1 MIIFN
6 STEEN
11 ASPFILV
18 TKEPWCED
26 SRSFGTEEEPKYY
39 LCTIISLYE
48 QGFQAEQPMPST
60 SLYLKGHYIENENNQ
75 QVEPVGELFNIA
87 PGSILLDLI
96 NKNTY
101 IFNGYVWKMWNTVNS
116 STNTSSDEESS
127 Y

>member
-1 MIIFN
+1 MIFD

-39 LCTIISLYE
+39 LCTIISLNE
-48 QGFQAEQPMPST
+48 FEAEQPIPST
-60 SLYLKGHYIENENNQ
+60 SLYLKGHYIENNQ
-75 QVEPVGELFNIA
+75 QLEPIGELFNIA

-96 NKNTY
+96 NRNTY
-101 IFNGYVWKMWNTVNS
+101 IFDGYAWKAWDTASS
-116 STNTSSDEESS
+116 STSSSSDGETSS
-127 Y
+127 

>member
-1 MIIFN
+1 MIFD

-26 SRSFGTEEEPKYY
+26 SRPFGTEEEPKYY

-48 QGFQAEQPMPST
+48 SGFEAEQPMPST
-60 SLYLKGHYIENENNQ
+60 SLYLKGHYHYIENNQ
-75 QVEPVGELFNIA
+75 QLEPVGELFNIA

-101 IFNGYVWKMWNTVNS
+101 IFNGYTWKAWDIVSS
-116 STNTSSDEESS
+116 STSSSSDEEISS
-127 Y
+127 